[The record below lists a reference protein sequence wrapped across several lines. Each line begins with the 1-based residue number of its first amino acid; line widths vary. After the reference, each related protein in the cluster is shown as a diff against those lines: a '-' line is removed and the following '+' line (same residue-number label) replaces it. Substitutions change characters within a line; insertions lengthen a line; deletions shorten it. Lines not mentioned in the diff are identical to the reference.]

1 MNEIIRKI
9 EAEQMKENA
18 PEFNVGDTVK
28 VYAKI
33 KEGNRE
39 RIQVFEG
46 TVLKK
51 QGGGVRATFTV
62 RKFSNG
68 IGVEKTWPI
77 HSPHVEKVEVVR
89 RGKVRR
95 AKLNYLRSRMRH
107 LKFRKK
113 RKRAPHK
120 AKLHFLSEKIH
131 WNKKAVALWIAEI
144 AVVCALAF
152 ILVFYFGQRVSN
164 AGDSMR
170 PELKNGD
177 VVLVNRLVYNAM
189 TPKRGDII
197 AFKPNGRENAHYYI
211 KRIVGLPGETVQI
224 KDGKVYINGKE
235 QKKDIFVSE
244 IEKPGVAQDEI
255 TLGENEYFVLG
266 DQASSSNDSR
276 MADIGNVKRSEI
288 YGKIWF
294 DTSVGSNF
302 GFVK

>member
-1 MNEIIRKI
+1 
-9 EAEQMKENA
+9 
-18 PEFNVGDTVK
+18 
-28 VYAKI
+28 
-33 KEGNRE
+33 
-39 RIQVFEG
+39 
-46 TVLKK
+46 
-51 QGGGVRATFTV
+51 
-62 RKFSNG
+62 
-68 IGVEKTWPI
+68 
-77 HSPHVEKVEVVR
+77 
-89 RGKVRR
+89 
-95 AKLNYLRSRMRH
+95 MRH

-211 KRIVGLPGETVQI
+211 KRIVGLPGETVTI
-224 KDGKVYINGKE
+224 RDGKVYINDSTEPLRDDFCPETPVGDFGPYE
-235 QKKDIFVSE
+235 VPE
-244 IEKPGVAQDEI
+244 GC
-255 TLGENEYFVLG
+255 YFMLG
-266 DQASSSNDSR
+266 DNRNVSKDSR
-276 MADIGNVKRSEI
+276 YWLNPYVEKDKIIGKAFLRYWPLN
-288 YGKIWF
+288 KI
-294 DTSVGSNF
+294 SMIE
-302 GFVK
+302 

>member
-1 MNEIIRKI
+1 
-9 EAEQMKENA
+9 
-18 PEFNVGDTVK
+18 
-28 VYAKI
+28 
-33 KEGNRE
+33 
-39 RIQVFEG
+39 
-46 TVLKK
+46 
-51 QGGGVRATFTV
+51 
-62 RKFSNG
+62 
-68 IGVEKTWPI
+68 
-77 HSPHVEKVEVVR
+77 
-89 RGKVRR
+89 
-95 AKLNYLRSRMRH
+95 MRH

-211 KRIVGLPGETVQI
+211 NR
-224 KDGKVYINGKE
+224 
-235 QKKDIFVSE
+235 
-244 IEKPGVAQDEI
+244 
-255 TLGENEYFVLG
+255 
-266 DQASSSNDSR
+266 
-276 MADIGNVKRSEI
+276 VKA
-288 YGKIWF
+288 
-294 DTSVGSNF
+294 
-302 GFVK
+302 

>member
-1 MNEIIRKI
+1 
-9 EAEQMKENA
+9 
-18 PEFNVGDTVK
+18 
-28 VYAKI
+28 
-33 KEGNRE
+33 
-39 RIQVFEG
+39 
-46 TVLKK
+46 
-51 QGGGVRATFTV
+51 
-62 RKFSNG
+62 
-68 IGVEKTWPI
+68 
-77 HSPHVEKVEVVR
+77 
-89 RGKVRR
+89 
-95 AKLNYLRSRMRH
+95 MRH

-244 IEKPGVAQDEI
+244 IEKPGVARDEI

-266 DQASSSNDSR
+266 DNRNHSADSR
-276 MADIGNVKRSEI
+276 DA
-288 YGKIWF
+288 
-294 DTSVGSNF
+294 SVGVLHRKDLLGRAWIRIWPLDRF
-302 GFVK
+302 GVIKHE

>member
-1 MNEIIRKI
+1 M
-9 EAEQMKENA
+9 EQKS
-18 PEFNVGDTVK
+18 G
-28 VYAKI
+28 
-33 KEGNRE
+33 
-39 RIQVFEG
+39 
-46 TVLKK
+46 
-51 QGGGVRATFTV
+51 
-62 RKFSNG
+62 
-68 IGVEKTWPI
+68 
-77 HSPHVEKVEVVR
+77 
-89 RGKVRR
+89 
-95 AKLNYLRSRMRH
+95 
-107 LKFRKK
+107 
-113 RKRAPHK
+113 
-120 AKLHFLSEKIH
+120 
-131 WNKKAVALWIAEI
+131 
-144 AVVCALAF
+144 CALDRRDCSRLCTCIYTG
-152 ILVFYFGQRVSN
+152 ILFWTASEQCS
-164 AGDSMR
+164 DSMR

-266 DQASSSNDSR
+266 DQASSSDDSR

-294 DTSVGSNF
+294 NTSVGSNF

>member
-1 MNEIIRKI
+1 
-9 EAEQMKENA
+9 
-18 PEFNVGDTVK
+18 
-28 VYAKI
+28 
-33 KEGNRE
+33 
-39 RIQVFEG
+39 
-46 TVLKK
+46 
-51 QGGGVRATFTV
+51 
-62 RKFSNG
+62 
-68 IGVEKTWPI
+68 
-77 HSPHVEKVEVVR
+77 
-89 RGKVRR
+89 
-95 AKLNYLRSRMRH
+95 MRH

-197 AFKPNGRENAHYYI
+197 AFKPNCRENAHYYI

-266 DQASSSNDSR
+266 DQASSSDDSR

-294 DTSVGSNF
+294 NTSVGSNF

>member
-1 MNEIIRKI
+1 
-9 EAEQMKENA
+9 
-18 PEFNVGDTVK
+18 
-28 VYAKI
+28 
-33 KEGNRE
+33 
-39 RIQVFEG
+39 
-46 TVLKK
+46 
-51 QGGGVRATFTV
+51 
-62 RKFSNG
+62 
-68 IGVEKTWPI
+68 
-77 HSPHVEKVEVVR
+77 
-89 RGKVRR
+89 
-95 AKLNYLRSRMRH
+95 MRH

-244 IEKPGVAQDEI
+244 IEKPGVARDEI
-255 TLGENEYFVLG
+255 KLGENEYFVLG
-266 DQASSSNDSR
+266 DQASSSDDSR

-294 DTSVGSNF
+294 NTSVGSNF

>member
-1 MNEIIRKI
+1 M
-9 EAEQMKENA
+9 
-18 PEFNVGDTVK
+18 
-28 VYAKI
+28 
-33 KEGNRE
+33 
-39 RIQVFEG
+39 
-46 TVLKK
+46 
-51 QGGGVRATFTV
+51 
-62 RKFSNG
+62 
-68 IGVEKTWPI
+68 
-77 HSPHVEKVEVVR
+77 
-89 RGKVRR
+89 
-95 AKLNYLRSRMRH
+95 
-107 LKFRKK
+107 
-113 RKRAPHK
+113 
-120 AKLHFLSEKIH
+120 
-131 WNKKAVALWIAEI
+131 
-144 AVVCALAF
+144 
-152 ILVFYFGQRVSN
+152 SN

-266 DQASSSNDSR
+266 DQASSSDDSR

-294 DTSVGSNF
+294 NTSVGSNF

>member
-1 MNEIIRKI
+1 MY
-9 EAEQMKENA
+9 AA
-18 PEFNVGDTVK
+18 LK
-28 VYAKI
+28 VSK
-33 KEGNRE
+33 
-39 RIQVFEG
+39 
-46 TVLKK
+46 
-51 QGGGVRATFTV
+51 
-62 RKFSNG
+62 
-68 IGVEKTWPI
+68 
-77 HSPHVEKVEVVR
+77 
-89 RGKVRR
+89 
-95 AKLNYLRSRMRH
+95 
-107 LKFRKK
+107 
-113 RKRAPHK
+113 K
-120 AKLHFLSEKIH
+120 AKKSATQGKT
-131 WNKKAVALWIAEI
+131 
-144 AVVCALAF
+144 AF
-152 ILVFYFGQRVSN
+152 SFGQRVSN

-266 DQASSSNDSR
+266 DQASSSDDSR